1 MMKSQKR
8 KKSLKRGN
16 KNQASLNEPCKP
28 GLNSHICNSL
38 NSRLE
43 LNPKAQHLNN

>member
-1 MMKSQKR
+1 MLDDETK

-16 KNQASLNEPCKP
+16 KNQASLNKPCKL
-28 GLNSHICNSL
+28 GLNSQICNLL

-43 LNPKAQHLNN
+43 LNSKAQHLNN